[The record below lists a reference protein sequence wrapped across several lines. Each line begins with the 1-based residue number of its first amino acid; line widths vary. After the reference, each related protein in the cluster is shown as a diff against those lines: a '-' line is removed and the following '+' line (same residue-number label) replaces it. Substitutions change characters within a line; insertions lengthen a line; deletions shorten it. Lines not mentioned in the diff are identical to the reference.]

1 MIGGNNMEE
10 KIEQALFEVRPY
22 IEYYEELKKKVE
34 EIASITGEED
44 LFIKLLEEEIKK
56 SEEPFKTDLRI
67 FLQKFTSFL

>member
-1 MIGGNNMEE
+1 MEE

-22 IEYYEELKKKVE
+22 IEYYEELKKKVK
-34 EIASITGEED
+34 EIASTTSEEN

-67 FLQKFTSFL
+67 FLQKFTSSL